1 MRTEEMSM
9 VDDGI
14 TGDRLLVVDDEP
26 AFGRIAERVGR
37 AVGFDVSFTEDAA
50 VFTSTARLWHPSVIL
65 LDLKMPDTDG
75 IQLLRTLAADKCR
88 AHIVLSSGADEKVLN
103 SAMQL
108 GRERG
113 LDMGEP
119 LPKPVGLDALRQRLL
134 GYKRA
139 RLNAVDIEAAVAQ
152 EQLFLEYQPKL
163 DTHQQ
168 RISGAEALVRWQ
180 HPVRGRLTPDHF
192 IGLAE
197 ETGLITRITDWVVG
211 AAACRAAQW
220 RADGLAL
227 EIAVNIS
234 AADIADIDLPDR
246 LTRYCADVGID
257 PSVLT
262 LELTETGA
270 MREAVQMMDV
280 LTRLRL
286 KGFKLSIDDFGT
298 GYSSLVQLQRMP
310 FSEIKIDR
318 SFVMNMT
325 SDHGC
330 AVIVE
335 IVVDLA
341 RKLGLTSVAEG
352 VEDQAALNKLG
363 IMGCDLAQGYHI
375 SRPLAPELLPEFV
388 RQYERD
394 RARAAA

>member
-1 MRTEEMSM
+1 MSM
-9 VDDGI
+9 VDGAA
-14 TGDRLLVVDDEP
+14 GDRLLVVDDEP
-26 AFGRIAERVGR
+26 GFGRIVERVGR

-50 VFTSTARLWHPSVIL
+50 VFTNTARLWHPSVIL

-75 IQLLRTLAADKCR
+75 IQLLRTLAADKCA
-88 AHIVLSSGADEKVLN
+88 AHIVLTSGADEKVLN

-119 LPKPVGLDALRQRLL
+119 LPKPVGLDALRLRLI
-134 GYKRA
+134 GYKQPS
-139 RLNAVDIEAAVAQ
+139 LHAVDIELAVAQ
-152 EQLFLEYQPKL
+152 EQLFLEYQPML
-163 DTHQQ
+163 DTHRQ
-168 RISGAEALVRWQ
+168 RIAGAEALVRWQ
-180 HPVRGRLTPDHF
+180 HPTRGRLTPDRF

-197 ETGLITRITDWVVG
+197 KTGLITKVTDWVVAV
-211 AAACRAAQW
+211 AARQAAQW
-220 RADGLAL
+220 RADGLPL
-227 EIAVNIS
+227 DVAVNIS
-234 AADIADIDLPDR
+234 AADIVDIDLPDR
-246 LTRYCADVGID
+246 LARYCSDAGTE
-257 PSVLT
+257 PAFLT

-310 FSEIKIDR
+310 FSELKIDQ

-325 SDHGC
+325 NNRGC

-335 IVVDLA
+335 IVIDLA

-352 VEDQAALNKLG
+352 VEDEAALNTLG
-363 IMGCDLAQGYHI
+363 AMGCDLAQGYYL
-375 SRPLAPELLPEFV
+375 SRPLAPELLPEFI
-388 RQYERD
+388 RRYERG
-394 RARAAA
+394 RPQEAA